1 MQFYIKKYNLSQA
14 QVICGIKPSGTYVN
28 YEDGLVLC
36 KHLNLSSKQKM
47 QLIQAINDHRDKSYD
62 VEGLANIRPEL
73 EAESGGEDD
82 EVEEEDND
90 EESEDEYDE
99 GDYHN
104 KENDHDEQ
112 EKYQEIV
119 KYPEERQEKNE
130 EEISFQVS
138 FMSRLERVS
147 PHLPSFNRNSS
158 FWRMKSV
165 GSDVLFP
172 ELNEIRD

>member
-1 MQFYIKKYNLSQA
+1 MQFYIKKYNFSQT
-14 QVICGIKPSGTYVN
+14 QVICGIKSSGTYVN
-28 YEDGLVLC
+28 YENDLMFC

-47 QLIQAINDHRDKSYD
+47 QLIQAINDHRDKFYD
-62 VEGLANIRPEL
+62 VEGLANIKPEL

-90 EESEDEYDE
+90 EESEDEHDE

-119 KYPEERQEKNE
+119 KYPKKRQKKNE
-130 EEISFQVS
+130 KKIFFQVS
-138 FMSRLERVS
+138 FMSRLERGS
-147 PHLPSFNRNSS
+147 SRLPSFNRNSS